1 MKVKLLWAVIKC
13 PDLKCS
19 KHMISKYGA
28 KRKNCPYCGRS
39 FKVSD
44 NFISGETTQEKAR
57 KKVKNLN
64 KNIR

>member
-1 MKVKLLWAVIKC
+1 MFKTYDIKVWCEK
-13 PDLKCS
+13 
-19 KHMISKYGA
+19 
-28 KRKNCPYCGRS
+28 KNCPYCGRS

-44 NFISGETTQEKAR
+44 NFILGETTQEKAR

>member
-1 MKVKLLWAVIKC
+1 
-13 PDLKCS
+13 
-19 KHMISKYGA
+19 MISKYGA